1 MDYLGTPMN
10 RSVYFFTAVLLAIA
24 TFFGGVAVAQEASTA
39 PSAGQAGA
47 LVEVLRD
54 KTARDAL
61 IAELERIAA
70 EGADKTAL
78 SEPETATQSGIPAK
92 PQISFGRRLALL
104 TQETAESITDAIN
117 TLGERLS
124 AIPNVFAA
132 LGGAENSRVL
142 FDALKNLA
150 LIIIATYAVFL
161 LLRVGGKRLYQRL
174 GETASDAGQARTF
187 GLVTASAVIDA
198 MIVVVAWGAGYAIA
212 LTFFGEFGRI
222 GIRQTMY
229 LNAFLVVELAKVVLR
244 VILSPSA
251 GELRLIALTDGAAR
265 YLNRWL
271 TVIISIL
278 GYGELLVIPI
288 INQNVSFLAGR
299 AVSTLIALIALV
311 IALVLVLRNRRRV
324 AGWLTDEESHADQ
337 RGLLS
342 FLALRWHWP
351 VVLYL
356 TALFVIVVTRPGGM
370 LFPILG
376 ASGKILLAI
385 LIGMIVTGAISRAAS
400 RGVSLPDQVRARLP
414 LLETRLNRF
423 VPPTLLI
430 IRLFAFVAV
439 AAFAANVVGL
449 IDLQAWLESRVGVEM
464 TATIFSTAMIV
475 LVSFVIWLGL
485 TSWIDYRLNPEYG
498 NIPTA
503 REKTLLALLRNAAT
517 IAILIITLMFA
528 LSEMGI
534 DIAPLLASAGVLGLA
549 IGFGAQK
556 LVQDIITGIFIQFE
570 SAINVGDVVTV
581 GGTLGTVERLTI
593 RSVSL
598 RDLQGA
604 YHIIPF
610 SSVSMVTN
618 YMRDFA
624 YFVCDIGVAYREN
637 TDEVRDAMMDAFE
650 ELAMNEEIARDFLGP
665 MEWMG
670 VTSFGDNAVNVRTR
684 LKTKPGTQWAIGRA
698 YNAIVKKMFDERGI
712 EMPFPHRTIY
722 FGQNKDGGAA
732 PARFSVED
740 VASSAIDALPEKS
753 T

>member
-1 MDYLGTPMN
+1 MDYVTTQTN
-10 RSVYFFTAVLLAIA
+10 RPFYFYTTILLVIA
-24 TFFGGVAVAQEASTA
+24 TFFGGVAAAQQASTA
-39 PSAGQAGA
+39 PAPEQAGA

-70 EGADKTAL
+70 EGADKAAQ
-78 SEPETATQSGIPAK
+78 SEPKTETQSGNPAE

-117 TLGERLS
+117 TLGDRLF
-124 AIPNVFAA
+124 AIPKVVAA

-324 AGWLTDEESHADQ
+324 AGWLTDAESHPDQ
-337 RGLLS
+337 RGLLH

-370 LFPILG
+370 LFPVLG

-439 AAFAANVVGL
+439 AAFAAHVVGL

-475 LVSFVIWLGL
+475 LVSFAIWLGL

-624 YFVCDIGVAYREN
+624 CFVCDMGVAYREN

-650 ELAMNEEIARDFLGP
+650 ELAKNEEIARDFLGP